1 MDAAFEGHQRR
12 STSLGWRL
20 RHSLW
25 MIPAFF
31 GLGALGWVSFVY
43 VAARTRRRSWIG
55 IAAFFV
61 IAGAIA
67 AFMPET
73 ENNVSGGMLVFVWAA
88 AIVTAL
94 LLNPSYHEW
103 LARRDPS
110 VATAPGPTAS
120 SHTASSHTA
129 SRHTASSHTGSG
141 RTAPPTGSGP
151 QDTRP
156 GAGGSSAPGS
166 TGPVFGASGR
176 WEPPD
181 QH

>member
-1 MDAAFEGHQRR
+1 MDAGFENQRR
-12 STSLGWRL
+12 RPTSLGWRF

-25 MIPAFF
+25 MIPAFV
-31 GLGALGWVSFVY
+31 GIGALAWVSFVY

-61 IAGAIA
+61 VAGAIA
-67 AFMPET
+67 AFMPKT

-103 LARRDPS
+103 LARREPS
-110 VATAPGPTAS
+110 GPAASRPAASGPAASGPTA
-120 SHTASSHTA
+120 A
-129 SRHTASSHTGSG
+129 
-141 RTAPPTGSGP
+141 GP
-151 QDTRP
+151 QDARP
-156 GAGGSSAPGS
+156 GAPGSTAAGS

-176 WEPPD
+176 WEPPESTD
-181 QH
+181 QY

>member
-1 MDAAFEGHQRR
+1 MDAAFEKQQRR
-12 STSLGWRL
+12 STSLGWRF

-25 MIPAFF
+25 MIPAFV
-31 GLGALGWVSFVY
+31 GIGALAWVSFVY

-55 IAAFFV
+55 IAVFFV
-61 IAGAIA
+61 VAGAVA

-103 LARRDPS
+103 LAQRDQS
-110 VATAPGPTAS
+110 GSTAS
-120 SHTASSHTA
+120 GPSASGPSASGSTAT
-129 SRHTASSHTGSG
+129 
-141 RTAPPTGSGP
+141 GP

-156 GAGGSSAPGS
+156 GAPGSTAPGS

-176 WEPPD
+176 WEHPD
-181 QH
+181 QP